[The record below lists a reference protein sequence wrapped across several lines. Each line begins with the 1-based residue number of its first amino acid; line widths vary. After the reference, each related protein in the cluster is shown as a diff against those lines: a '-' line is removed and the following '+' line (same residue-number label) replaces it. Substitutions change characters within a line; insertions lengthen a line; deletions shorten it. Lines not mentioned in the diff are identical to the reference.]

1 MEIKQAIELGDNIKE
16 KISEI
21 FVDAFYEH
29 FEYFSKDTSKLIK
42 AFSHMFVIEYFY
54 VAIIN
59 NEIAGMI
66 ACMDKEHFCINHNR
80 KILIN
85 NLGLIKGLFLSI
97 IFRYYFNKYPKY
109 SIEMDE
115 KTCSVEFAATNKK
128 YKRMGVASKIME
140 YLLNLSEYNHY
151 IVEVADNNINSLGLC
166 KKMGFK
172 EVLRKK
178 MKYGKKH
185 SGINYLVYLKYSK
198 DVV

>member
-1 MEIKQAIELGDNIKE
+1 MEIKRAIELGDNVRE

-29 FEYFSKDTSKLIK
+29 FEFFSKDTAKLVK
-42 AFSHMFVIEYFY
+42 VFSHIFVLEYFY
-54 VAIIN
+54 VAVIN

-66 ACMDKEHFCINHNR
+66 ACMDKEKFCINHNK

-85 NLGLIKGLFLSI
+85 NLGLVKGLFLSI
-97 IFRYYFNKYPKY
+97 IFKYYFNKYPKY
-109 SIEMDE
+109 PIEMEE
-115 KTCSVEFAATNKK
+115 KTGSVEFAATNKK
-128 YKRMGVASKIME
+128 YKRIGVASKIME
-140 YLLNLSEYNHY
+140 HLLNFSEYNHF

-172 EVLRKK
+172 EVRRKE

-185 SGINYLVYLKYSK
+185 SGINNLVYLKYSRG
-198 DVV
+198 